1 MSHRRPLDAPTRLDA
16 DGNSLITGTVDMTA
30 YLQWLQENYL
40 VPRSPLGWDADGKSR
55 IAGDVNMELYAQWLK
70 QNYGLTLD
78 GS

>member
-1 MSHRRPLDAPTRLDA
+1 MNCVYRDQARPGGLTAEEITRL
-16 DGNSLITGTVDMTA
+16 GLI
-30 YLQWLQENYL
+30 

-70 QNYGLTLD
+70 QNYGLTLG